1 MAVLFPHDMAIRL
14 ISWSSLASSHMLF
27 IRKIMRYPPNEIYML
42 YDPWK
47 SQWFTLMIYPEKKT
61 WFLVDGKIWS
71 NHVWLVVYLPSTPLK
86 NMTSSVGIIKIPDT
100 WKKTC
105 SKPPTSIYIHI
116 HIMVLLFPI
125 YGGCS
130 WNPPMSTGSHS
141 QDADGPE
148 ACAARCM
155 ASPQHF
161 SPRRPRSPVS
171 FGGLQQISWDWGGI
185 RISCFYWLNM
195 KLGLLNWGYP
205 NLIATLVIETI
216 RMNNQHLK
224 RGTSEPTAPHRCPN
238 ILVHLSTHRWYS
250 PTIILDINIYYIYI
264 NIYDI
269 LYNIDWLVRQIGHL
283 ILRAIQFFGRDLHT
297 YQHRLLHHFGTIH
310 ELMTARL

>member
-105 SKPPTSIYIHI
+105 SKPPTSIYIYTYILWCYYSQYMEDVHEI
-116 HIMVLLFPI
+116 PRCPRDPTAKMLMAPKRALHAAWQVLNTFLP
-125 YGGCS
+125 GVPGHQ
-130 WNPPMSTGSHS
+130 WVL
-141 QDADGPE
+141 ADFNRFHG
-148 ACAARCM
+148 
-155 ASPQHF
+155 
-161 SPRRPRSPVS
+161 
-171 FGGLQQISWDWGGI
+171 IDGGI

-250 PTIILDINIYYIYI
+250 PTIIFGYQYIYI
-264 NIYDI
+264 IYI
-269 LYNIDWLVRQIGHL
+269 Y
-283 ILRAIQFFGRDLHT
+283 
-297 YQHRLLHHFGTIH
+297 
-310 ELMTARL
+310 

>member
-27 IRKIMRYPPNEIYML
+27 IRKIMRYPPNDIYML

-47 SQWFTLMIYPEKKT
+47 SQWFTLMIYPEKKPDFWWMVKSGQIMSDWWYT
-61 WFLVDGKIWS
+61 YHLPLWKIWLRQLGS
-71 NHVWLVVYLPSTPLK
+71 SKSPIHGKKHVPNHQPVY
-86 NMTSSVGIIKIPDT
+86 
-100 WKKTC
+100 
-105 SKPPTSIYIHI
+105 IYI

-171 FGGLQQISWDWGGI
+171 FGGLQQISWDWWRDPDIMFLLAEHETGFTELGI
-185 RISCFYWLNM
+185 SKLNCNT
-195 KLGLLNWGYP
+195 GDRNHQDEQP
-205 NLIATLVIETI
+205 TFETW
-216 RMNNQHLK
+216 HLRTHSTPSLSK
-224 RGTSEPTAPHRCPN
+224 HLGTSKHTSVIFTN
-238 ILVHLSTHRWYS
+238 NNFGYQYIL
-250 PTIILDINIYYIYI
+250 YIYI
-264 NIYDI
+264 Y
-269 LYNIDWLVRQIGHL
+269 
-283 ILRAIQFFGRDLHT
+283 
-297 YQHRLLHHFGTIH
+297 
-310 ELMTARL
+310 